1 MFFIA
6 GFFLSQ
12 MLFIYLHFIHWPWL
26 YGTLKTFLLLFFPDD
41 CSDGVE
47 ARPVTNRA
55 SSAMWM
61 FSTGLCVVV
70 GIMVIAGVA
79 YQIHLDKI
87 SKRKKEEH
95 KQQRR
100 GKQINVFVYQ

>member
-1 MFFIA
+1 M
-6 GFFLSQ
+6 
-12 MLFIYLHFIHWPWL
+12 
-26 YGTLKTFLLLFFPDD
+26 TT
-41 CSDGVE
+41 
-47 ARPVTNRA
+47 RA

-61 FSTGLCVVV
+61 YSTGLCVVV
-70 GIMVIAGVA
+70 GIIVIAGVA

-95 KQQRR
+95 KQQQR